1 MNNFTDL
8 STTNLSALQP
18 KLSFPQSSNRM
29 DPSSVSN
36 SSVLNKDDFLK
47 ILITQ
52 LTHQDPTKPM
62 EDREFVAQMAQ
73 FSSLEQMT
81 NMNSEM
87 TRMAGIISRGQAL
100 QLIGK
105 TVEISS
111 GDKLITGVVERI
123 DGLDVPQLLVNNRY
137 YNFND
142 VQAVIQADEKTVGI
156 TNNQGGKGL

>member
-8 STTNLSALQP
+8 STTNLSVLQP
-18 KLSFPQSSNRM
+18 DLSLAQSSNRM
-29 DPSSVSN
+29 GSSSASS

-105 TVEISS
+105 TVEINS
-111 GDKLITGVVERI
+111 GNEFITGVVERI
-123 DGLDVPQLLVNNRY
+123 DCVEVPQLLVNNRY
-137 YNFND
+137 YDFND
-142 VQAVIQADEKTVGI
+142 VQAVIQPVEKTVGI
-156 TNNQGGKGL
+156 TNNQGGKGV